1 MSSGAAAAAA
11 LKDLTAVDEWPRNMC
26 AVCGE
31 TTPFSRRCRENVTVL
46 RSACRAPQDEIP
58 FG

>member
-11 LKDLTAVDEWPRNMC
+11 LKDLTAVDEWPRNVC

-31 TTPFSRRCRENVTVL
+31 LHLSRAVAVRM
-46 RSACRAPQDEIP
+46 
-58 FG
+58 